1 MNDRI
6 LATEAA
12 LRAATDLRRTLES
25 LQVSARR
32 VIALADRVADP
43 SEWDGPDA
51 ARFRQAEWPQARD
64 LLVPAVR
71 NLDLMRS
78 SAETVI
84 RAILAAGGSGGAS
97 PLVAAGAVSLFAQSQ
112 HAPALNGREQEAVR
126 AHGAG
131 QQSDQLTYQDAVR
144 KANQGLKYLG
154 RRNQGQQRG

>member
-12 LRAATDLRRTLES
+12 LRAATDLRRSLES

-32 VIALADRVADP
+32 VMALADRVADP
-43 SEWDGPDA
+43 TEWDGPDA
-51 ARFRQAEWPQARD
+51 ARFRQAEWPQARSA
-64 LLVPAVR
+64 LVPAIR

-84 RAILAAGGSGGAS
+84 RAILAAGGSSSGSG
-97 PLVAAGAVSLFAQSQ
+97 VAGGAVSVFAQNQ
-112 HAPALNGREQEAVR
+112 HAPALNAREQEAVR

-131 QQSDQLTYQDAVR
+131 QESDQLTYQDAVR

-154 RRNQGQQRG
+154 QRNQGQQRG

>member
-12 LRAATDLRRTLES
+12 LRAATDLRRSLES

-32 VIALADRVADP
+32 VITLAERLADPA
-43 SEWDGPDA
+43 EWDGPDA
-51 ARFRQAEWPQARD
+51 RRFRQAEWPQARD
-64 LLVPAVR
+64 SLAPAVR
-71 NLDLMRS
+71 DLDLMRS
-78 SAETVI
+78 SAEGVI
-84 RAILAAGGSGGAS
+84 RAILAAGGAAGGS
-97 PLVAAGAVSLFAQSQ
+97 ELMAAGAVSVFAQHQ

-131 QQSDQLTYQDAVR
+131 QQPDLPTYQDAVR

-154 RRNQGQQRG
+154 RRNLGQQRG